1 MADTIDRII
10 AKALKI
16 DPDQIR
22 DDLEYGS
29 IESWDSLAH
38 VSLMLQ
44 IESEYDVEIDEDTMV
59 ELTSVRAI
67 KDYIQEMA
75 G

>member
-1 MADTIDRII
+1 MMNSIERMI
-10 AKALKI
+10 AQALKI
-16 DPDQIR
+16 SLEEVA

-29 IESWDSLAH
+29 IETWDSLAH

-44 IESEYDVEIDEDTMV
+44 IESEYDVEIDEETMV

-67 KDYIQEMA
+67 KDYVSQVA
-75 G
+75 A